1 MAGLSKPSHVQKG
14 AQAEQLAL
22 QYLQQQGLRWRA
34 SNVRFAVGE
43 LDLVMQDGATV
54 VIVEVRYRQSQ
65 RFGGALASVT
75 PRKQARII
83 AADQHY
89 VIIQG
94 LTTAAIRFD
103 VVALSGD
110 NHIQWIQ
117 NAFLT

>member
-1 MAGLSKPSHVQKG
+1 MRDKPMPRHLQTG
-14 AQAEQLAL
+14 RQAEQQAL
-22 QYLQQQGLRWRA
+22 QFLQQQGLRWRA
-34 SNVRFAVGE
+34 SNVRYAVGE

-54 VIVEVRYRQSQ
+54 VMVEVRYRQSQ
-65 RFGGALASVT
+65 RYGGALASIT

-83 AADQHY
+83 AAAQHY

-110 NHIQWIQ
+110 QPIQWIQ